1 MKKRAGHSFVLLNLM
16 NSFYMCCI
24 KDQANLIFASKRE
37 PKKGRETLTVKP
49 FRSPVSGWNKE
60 MLVFPP
66 PHLGMVFDTLISESK
81 ANSVDICIHI
91 NNKIVQYKY
100 KDFVFKLVDV
110 CVRVCVYAA
119 A

>member
-1 MKKRAGHSFVLLNLM
+1 MSIRRFFSFVFLLLEKQKIYPCVSKLKSEMKKRAGHSFVLLNLM

-24 KDQANLIFASKRE
+24 KDKANLIFASKRE

-66 PHLGMVFDTLISESK
+66 LTL
-81 ANSVDICIHI
+81 AW
-91 NNKIVQYKY
+91 
-100 KDFVFKLVDV
+100 FLTL
-110 CVRVCVYAA
+110 
-119 A
+119 